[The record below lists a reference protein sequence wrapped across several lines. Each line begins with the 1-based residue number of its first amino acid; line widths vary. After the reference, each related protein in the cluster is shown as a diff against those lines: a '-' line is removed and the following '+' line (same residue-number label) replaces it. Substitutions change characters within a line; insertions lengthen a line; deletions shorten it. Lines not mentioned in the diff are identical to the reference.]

1 MPVEYF
7 PLPGTPV
14 EELDTP
20 ALVID
25 MDIAEANIKT
35 LQANANRIGATVR
48 PHVKT
53 HKSPYWA
60 LKQIEAGAV
69 GVCAAKLGEAEAMV
83 EGGVRDILIANEI
96 VGDDKIARLMS
107 VAARAKLRVAVD
119 SGEVVAALSRAATR
133 TGVEVGVLVD
143 LNVRLNR
150 CGVEPGKP
158 AADLALQVSD
168 SPGLRFDGVMGYE
181 GHIAPGPD
189 GKGGEEMSRFLTK
202 LEAGIES
209 VEKAGLPVGVV
220 SGGGTCTYKTTGAHP
235 RVTELQCGTYI
246 FNDGAYINEAPEFKN
261 ALYLMSRVISKAA
274 PDRAV
279 IDIGLKSVSVDSG
292 LPLVVDMP
300 GAKLERLSEEHG
312 SLTLEGEAKSLRLN
326 DRVKVLPM
334 HGDTTIN
341 IHSHYF
347 CVRKGVLESVVPI
360 AARGMFR

>member
-7 PLPGTPV
+7 PAPGTPV

-20 ALVID
+20 ALIVD
-25 MDIAEANIKT
+25 MDVAEANIRT
-35 LQANANRIGATVR
+35 LQANADRIGATVR

-53 HKSPYWA
+53 HKSPFWA

-69 GVCAAKLGEAEAMV
+69 GVCAAKVGEAEAMV
-83 EGGVRDILIANEI
+83 EGGVKDILIANEI

-119 SGEVVAALSRAATR
+119 HPDNVAALSRAATR
-133 TGVEVGVLVD
+133 RGVELGVLVD

-150 CGVEPGKP
+150 CGVEPGEP
-158 AADLALQVSD
+158 AASLARQVSD

-181 GHIAPGPD
+181 GHIPPGQD
-189 GKGGEEMSRFLTK
+189 GKGGSEMTQFLAK
-202 LEAGIES
+202 LERGIES

-220 SGGGTCTYKTTGAHP
+220 SGGGTCTYRTTGAHL

-246 FNDGAYINEAPEFKN
+246 FNDGAYREESPEFKN
-261 ALYLMSRVISKAA
+261 ALYVLSRVVSKAA
-274 PDRAV
+274 DDRAV

-312 SLTLEGEAKSLRLN
+312 NLALEDGARSLRLN
-326 DRVKVLPM
+326 DRVRLLPM

-347 CVRKGVLESVVPI
+347 CIRNGVLEAVVPI
-360 AARGMFR
+360 TARGMFR

>member
-20 ALVID
+20 ALIID
-25 MDIAEANIKT
+25 LDVAEANINT
-35 LQANANRIGATVR
+35 LQANADRMGTTVR

-69 GVCAAKLGEAEAMV
+69 GVCAAKVGEAEAMV
-83 EGGVRDILIANEI
+83 EGGVKDILIANEI

-107 VAARAKLRVAVD
+107 VAARAKMRVAVD
-119 SGEVVAALSRAATR
+119 HPDNVAALSRAATSR
-133 TGVEVGVLVD
+133 GVEIGVLVD

-158 AADLALQVSD
+158 AADLARQVSD

-181 GHIAPGPD
+181 GHIPPGPD
-189 GKGGEEMSRFLTK
+189 GKGGEEMTKFLAK
-202 LEAGIES
+202 LERGVES
-209 VEKAGLPVGVV
+209 VEKAGLPVGTV
-220 SGGGTCTYKTTGAHP
+220 SGGGTCTYRVTGAHP

-246 FNDGAYINEAPEFKN
+246 FNDGAYKNESPEFKN
-261 ALYLMSRVISKAA
+261 ALFVLSRVISKTAD
-274 PDRAV
+274 DRAV

-292 LPLVVDMP
+292 LPLVVDTP

-312 SLTLEGEAKSLRLN
+312 SLSLTGEAKSLRLN
-326 DRVKVLPM
+326 DRVRLLPM

-341 IHSHYF
+341 IHSYYF
-347 CVRKGVLESVVPI
+347 CIRKGVLESIVPI